1 MLGGLLMLLGR
12 RNSRSSLCAL
22 VVVLAAALIP
32 AFAVTS
38 PAEAAST
45 IKVGLLADNTG
56 VYSAVFAGV
65 TQGMEAE
72 LNQVNGKGGVNGH
85 QISYTVY
92 DTQSSPTQ
100 AVAVAKQA
108 VDQGSY
114 ALLVGSQFAS
124 YALPYLRSQNIP
136 LIGWAVSPGWNGPRM
151 FGFGGSTQAKNGQP
165 VYTTTLL
172 AFVKKEGFKKI
183 AILADSSAGSS
194 SAGKAEIPAAKAMG
208 LKVVYS
214 NTAVPTYGADLS
226 QVQPVVQKAQ
236 QAGAQ
241 FVISFMGVTGPLIQ
255 ANAQLSKPMKVMILT
270 GYGPGLP
277 EQLGSD
283 LDGVYVQ
290 ANAAAYESQ
299 KGSGITGFLNAM
311 KAFGVKGTPVY
322 YNELGYV
329 IATMFV
335 WGLQRAGANPTQASL
350 VKALNTLHNQTF
362 GGLVPP
368 VSYPAYRYSATPC
381 SVITQFQNG
390 KYVVVGQQPWTC
402 GKTIVG
408 S

>member
-1 MLGGLLMLLGR
+1 MSLVGGTRRWVLCLVAFVLGTAILPVVAF
-12 RNSRSSLCAL
+12 SS
-22 VVVLAAALIP
+22 AAG
-32 AFAVTS
+32 
-38 PAEAAST
+38 AAST

-72 LNQVNGKGGVNGH
+72 LNQVNAKGGVNGH
-85 QISYTVY
+85 HISYSVY

-100 AVAVAKQA
+100 AVAVSKEA
-108 VDQGSY
+108 VDQGNF
-114 ALLVGSQFAS
+114 ALLVGSQFSS

-136 LIGWAVSPGWNGPRM
+136 MVGWAVSPGWNGPDM
-151 FGFGGSTQAKNGQP
+151 FGFGGSTESKSGQP
-165 VYTTTLL
+165 IYTTDLL
-172 AFVKKEGFKKI
+172 AFIKKEGYKKI

-194 SAGKAEIPAAKAMG
+194 SAGVAEAPAAKKLG
-208 LKVVYS
+208 LDVVYS
-214 NTAVPTYGADLS
+214 NTAVPEYGADLA

-241 FVISFMGVTGPLIQ
+241 FILSFMGVDGPLIQ
-255 ANAQLSKPMKVMILT
+255 ANAQLANPMKVMILT

-277 EQLGSD
+277 QQLGSD
-283 LDGVYVQ
+283 FNGVYVQ

-299 KGSGITGFLNAM
+299 KGPGITDFLNAM
-311 KAFGVKGTPVY
+311 KAFGVTGTPMY

-335 WGLQRAGANPTQASL
+335 WGLQRAGKTPTQASL
-350 VKALNTLHNQTF
+350 VKALNTLNNQTF
-362 GGLVPP
+362 GGLIPP
-368 VSYPAYRYSATPC
+368 VSYPADRYSETPC
-381 SVITQFQNG
+381 GVITQYKNG

-402 GKTIVG
+402 GKDITG